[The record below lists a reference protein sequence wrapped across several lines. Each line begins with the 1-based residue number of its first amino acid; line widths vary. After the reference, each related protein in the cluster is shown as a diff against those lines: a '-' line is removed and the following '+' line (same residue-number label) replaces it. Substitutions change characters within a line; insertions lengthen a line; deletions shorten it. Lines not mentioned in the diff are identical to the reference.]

1 MKRIYQFF
9 NLAPAPAF
17 FLGFIWS
24 LTDHP
29 VICGG
34 HSWQMPVMW
43 AVMFMA
49 HLTPWFMF
57 LQQRKFTRN

>member
-17 FLGFIWS
+17 FLGFLWS
-24 LTDHP
+24 ILDQEHM
-29 VICGG
+29 CG

-43 AVMFMA
+43 LVMFMA
-49 HLTPWFMF
+49 HLTPWFLF
-57 LQQRKFTRN
+57 LQQRNFTRN

>member
-9 NLAPAPAF
+9 NLAPAPIF

-24 LTDHP
+24 LIDQHN
-29 VICGG
+29 ICG

-43 AVMFMA
+43 LVMFMA

-57 LQQRKFTRN
+57 LQQRHFTRN